1 MECVVPVK
9 VDMMKVPNWKASIE
23 KIKVPGNARVWALA
37 GACLVLLVL
46 ALMVVRASGFGT
58 AVEKGRL
65 PSAGTMRLVSVERV
79 EDKAHAGGRQ
89 NLLPGGD
96 FRTWWAGAPAPQG
109 VTPPD
114 PGASK
119 LERADGLSQTWQRPE
134 APGSITPRMRLE
146 AGKLPAGTYE
156 LEALASG
163 ATGGAVALGIWGQ
176 SAGSGLEPI
185 DDDFITILPGEG
197 QAKQYARRFTL
208 DKAGPVVVSPHAL
221 FGMLPDSKVVWHA
234 LRLTRVGGTG

>member
-1 MECVVPVK
+1 
-9 VDMMKVPNWKASIE
+9 MKAPNWKASIE
-23 KIKVPGNARVWALA
+23 KVKVPGNARVWALG
-37 GACLVLLVL
+37 GACLVML
-46 ALMVVRASGFGT
+46 ALAVMMVRASGFRT
-58 AVEKGRL
+58 AAEKGTL
-65 PSAGTMRLVSVERV
+65 PSAGTMRLVSVEKV
-79 EDKAHAGGRQ
+79 EEKGHAEARQ

-119 LERADGLSQTWQRPE
+119 LERADGISQIWQRPE

-163 ATGGAVALGIWGQ
+163 STGGAVSLGVWGR
-176 SAGSGLEPI
+176 SGDSGFEPI
-185 DDDFITILPGEG
+185 DDDFITILPGAG

-208 DKAGPVVVSPHAL
+208 DKAGAVVVSSHAL
-221 FGMLPDSKVVWHA
+221 FGMLPDSKVVWHTV
-234 LRLTRVGGTG
+234 RLTRVGGTG

>member
-1 MECVVPVK
+1 
-9 VDMMKVPNWKASIE
+9 MMKATNWKAYVE

-37 GACLVLLVL
+37 GVCLVLLAL
-46 ALMVVRASGFGT
+46 AVVVVRASGSGT
-58 AVEKGRL
+58 GAQKGQL
-65 PSAGTMRLVSVERV
+65 PAAGTMRLVSVEKV
-79 EDKAHAGGRQ
+79 EDRARAEARQ

-109 VTPPD
+109 VLPPD

-119 LERADGLSQTWQRPE
+119 LERANGLCQIWQRPE
-134 APGSITPRMRLE
+134 APGSINPRMRLE

-163 ATGGAVALGIWGQ
+163 VTGGTVALGLWSQFG
-176 SAGSGLEPI
+176 AGPFLAI
-185 DDDFITILPGEG
+185 DDDFITILPGAG
-197 QAKQYARRFTL
+197 QAKRYTRRFRL
-208 DKAGPVVVSPHAL
+208 EEAGTVMVSPHAI

-234 LRLTRVGGTG
+234 MRLTRVGGTG

>member
-1 MECVVPVK
+1 M
-9 VDMMKVPNWKASIE
+9 
-23 KIKVPGNARVWALA
+23 KVPGNARVWALV
-37 GACLVLLVL
+37 GVCLVLLVL
-46 ALMVVRASGFGT
+46 AVVVVRASGFGIG
-58 AVEKGRL
+58 AQKGKL
-65 PSAGTMRLVSVERV
+65 PAAGTMRLVSVERV
-79 EDKAHAGGRQ
+79 EDKAHTDARQ

-119 LERADGLSQTWQRPE
+119 LLSADGLSQTWQRPE

-146 AGKLPAGTYE
+146 TAKLPAGTYE

-163 ATGGAVALGIWGQ
+163 TSGGSVALGVWVQPNGNPL
-176 SAGSGLEPI
+176 AAM
-185 DDDFITILPGEG
+185 DDDFITILPGGG
-197 QAKQYARRFTL
+197 QAKRYARRFVL
-208 DKAGPVVVSPHAL
+208 DKPGVVTVSPHAL

-234 LRLTRVGGTG
+234 VRLTRVGGTG